1 MEDFLGLGKSFCHLF
16 MNHSAKG
23 SHVLFQIRCYL
34 RMSPSLDSKIFL
46 SFCLFVCLFGG
57 LGEEVLL
64 LQHQINSSVGK
75 GQDQIISINIW

>member
-1 MEDFLGLGKSFCHLF
+1 
-16 MNHSAKG
+16 
-23 SHVLFQIRCYL
+23 
-34 RMSPSLDSKIFL
+34 MSPSLDSKIFL